1 MNTVGLLDRFKP
13 KPISSADQEIKE
25 LKRKAENKYKLAF
38 AQEEADIA
46 AEEGRK
52 AARAKYKDQTYK
64 PKPKKSFMDS
74 LQEVA
79 GQAKELEK
87 RVGGQF
93 DDYTG
98 KQKGKGKKP
107 TEVTSKDPFGF

>member
-1 MNTVGLLDRFKP
+1 MGLLDRFKP
-13 KPISSADQEIKE
+13 KPISLADQEIKD
-25 LKRKAENKYKLAF
+25 LKRKAENEYKLAF

-52 AARAKYKDQTYK
+52 AARTKYKDQTYK

-79 GQAKELEK
+79 GQAKQLEK
-87 RVGGQF
+87 SVGGQF
-93 DDYTG
+93 EDFTG
-98 KQKGKGKKP
+98 DQKRKGKKP
-107 TEVTSKDPFGF
+107 SETTSKDPFGF